1 MRELKRVCV
10 FCGANAGASP
20 LYVETARAVGAQLA
34 GAGIT
39 VIYGGGGLGLMGAVA
54 RGAVDA
60 GGEAIGIIPESLLRF
75 EPPPDRLTELRVVA
89 SMHERKAQMVELA
102 DAFVA
107 LPGGLGTLDELSE
120 VLTWAQLGLHAKPC
134 GLLNVEGYFDL
145 LMAWLDHA
153 TAQRFIRVEHRAM
166 VVVDDDLA
174 RLLERLADC
183 ETPRM
188 SPLIDS
194 TMV

>member
-1 MRELKRVCV
+1 MKRICV

-20 LYVETARAVGAQLA
+20 IYVETARTVGTQLA
-34 GAGIT
+34 RAGIT
-39 VIYGGGGLGLMGAVA
+39 VIYGGGGLGLLGAVA
-54 RGAVDA
+54 RGALEA

-75 EPPPDRLTELRVVA
+75 EPPPDCLTELRVVA
-89 SMHERKAQMVELA
+89 SMHERKAIMVELA

-107 LPGGLGTLDELSE
+107 LPGGLGTLDEISE

-134 GLLNVEGYFDL
+134 GLLNLEGYFDL

-153 TAQRFIRVEHRAM
+153 TAQRFIRAEHRAM
-166 VVVDDDLA
+166 VLIDGDLTRLLA
-174 RLLERLADC
+174 RLSEY
-183 ETPRM
+183 EPPRA

-194 TMV
+194 SML

>member
-1 MRELKRVCV
+1 MKRVCV
-10 FCGANAGASP
+10 FCGANTGASP
-20 LYVETARAVGAQLA
+20 IYVETARAVGAHLA
-34 GAGIT
+34 RAGIT

-54 RGAVDA
+54 RGAIDA
-60 GGEAIGIIPESLLRF
+60 GGQAIGVIPESLLRF
-75 EPPPDRLTELRVVA
+75 EPPPGFLTELRVVG
-89 SMHERKAQMVELA
+89 SMHERKAIMVEWA

-134 GLLNVEGYFDL
+134 GLLNLEGYFDL

-153 TAQRFIRVEHRAM
+153 TAQRFIRAEHRAM
-166 VVVDDDLA
+166 VLVDNDLA
-174 RLLERLADC
+174 RLLQRLVDYMP
-183 ETPRM
+183 PRI

-194 TMV
+194 TML

>member
-1 MRELKRVCV
+1 MPKLSRVCV

-20 LYVETARAVGAQLA
+20 LYVEAARAVGTALA
-34 GAGIT
+34 DAGIT
-39 VIYGGGGLGLMGAVA
+39 VIYGGGGLGLMGAMA
-54 RGAVDA
+54 RGAIDA
-60 GGEAIGIIPESLLRF
+60 GGEAIGIIPESLLQF
-75 EPPPDRLTELRVVA
+75 EPPPDRLTELRVVT
-89 SMHERKAQMVELA
+89 SMHQRKALMVELA

-134 GLLNVEGYFDL
+134 GLLNVDGYFDL

-153 TAQRFIRVEHRAM
+153 TAQRFIRAEHRAM
-166 VVVDDDLA
+166 VLVDDDLA
-174 RLLERLADC
+174 RLLERLAGC
-183 ETPRM
+183 EPPPL

>member
-1 MRELKRVCV
+1 MPELRRVCV
-10 FCGANAGASP
+10 FCGANAGSSP
-20 LYVETARAVGAQLA
+20 LYVETARAVGRQLA
-34 GAGIT
+34 RAGIT
-39 VIYGGGGLGLMGAVA
+39 LIYGGGGLGLMGAVA
-54 RGAVDA
+54 RGAVEA
-60 GGEAIGIIPESLLRF
+60 GGEAIGIIPESLLQF
-75 EPPPDRLTELRVVA
+75 EPPPERLTELRVVA
-89 SMHERKAQMVELA
+89 SMHERKALMVELA

-134 GLLNVEGYFDL
+134 GLLNVDGYFDL

-153 TAQRFIRVEHRAM
+153 TAERFIRVEHRAM
-166 VVVDDDLA
+166 VLVDADLA
-174 RLLERLADC
+174 RLLMRLADC
-183 ETPRM
+183 RLPRI